1 MPTIINC
8 TKCKTTVDMS
18 TNFTILFADWSFT
31 PKHDPGQLVGQFR
44 PDLRLVLE
52 KSIICNLWNVS
63 LLSQKESNNKEHLIY
78 HIFLLI
84 SNLNALL
91 KYKNST
97 TQRYKNGKV
106 ERLEGGLRNWK
117 TLDARV
123 DLCCCF
129 TVKEFSGIVLICF
142 PWTMSV

>member
-63 LLSQKESNNKEHLIY
+63 LLSQKESNNKEQCSVKI
-78 HIFLLI
+78 
-84 SNLNALL
+84 
-91 KYKNST
+91 K
-97 TQRYKNGKV
+97 
-106 ERLEGGLRNWK
+106 K
-117 TLDARV
+117 TVQHKDIKMEKWR
-123 DLCCCF
+123 
-129 TVKEFSGIVLICF
+129 G
-142 PWTMSV
+142 